1 METAHVGSLVDV
13 LSAVTSESDDV
24 AVVCAAP
31 STLVAVVDAV
41 EGTTRE
47 RPVRVLAPAAALR
60 IIDRDH
66 VTAARLADLV
76 ATDAL
81 AVRTEDTDDGEPLV
95 LTDERAVSLLT
106 DLPAETV
113 GVATD
118 DADAVTAV
126 TEGFDARWD
135 AADEYAR
142 ESPTYSELVASI
154 AEAFDEATAAD
165 LEAAIATPGVRGLED
180 NLDLVDLLVL
190 LTARH
195 RHQLYELT
203 NWGSEVG
210 VASVGT
216 FSQAKRR
223 MEDIGLIDTETVH
236 SGDVGRPRQRLVIGN
251 EDLVDASVEEL
262 VAAAQSV
269 LVD

>member
-1 METAHVGSLVDV
+1 METAHRGELVDV
-13 LSAVTSESDDV
+13 LAAVTSQSDD
-24 AVVCAAP
+24 AAIVCVAP
-31 STLVAVVDAV
+31 STLVAVIDAV

-60 IIDRDH
+60 VIDRDH

-76 ATDAL
+76 ASDAL
-81 AVRTEDTDDGEPLV
+81 AVRTEDDEDGETLV
-95 LTDERAVSLLT
+95 LTDERVVSLLT
-106 DLPAETV
+106 NLPTETV
-113 GVATD
+113 GVATAE
-118 DADAVTAV
+118 ADAIAAV
-126 TEGFDARWD
+126 TEGFDARWE
-135 AADEYAR
+135 AADVYER

-154 AEAFDEATAAD
+154 GEAFDEATAED
-165 LEAAIATPGVRGLED
+165 LETAIATPGVRGLED

-190 LTARH
+190 LAARH
-195 RHQLYELT
+195 RHQLYDLT
-203 NWGSEVG
+203 NWGSEAG

-223 MEDIGLIDTETVH
+223 LEDIGLVDTETVH

-251 EDLVDASVEEL
+251 EDLLDASVEEL